1 GAPGPA
7 PAPGR
12 RARAC
17 GRPARSCRLLP
28 QPGFERRVGGRDHRA
43 AEAVVAVVQD
53 HRLAGGDGALGAV
66 ETHPQGAVF
75 HAFDLAGLGGLAVA
89 HLRAAGEA
97 ARGRVAHDP
106 VRRLAPQGGGL
117 QPGAVVPLV
126 HVQQVASDVL
136 ADHVPGCL
144 VAAADAAE
152 LQAAALAQG
161 EMEHAR
167 VLAERASARVADL
180 ARARG
185 DVARQELAEVAL
197 AYEA

>member
-1 GAPGPA
+1 
-7 PAPGR
+7 
-12 RARAC
+12 
-17 GRPARSCRLLP
+17 
-28 QPGFERRVGGRDHRA
+28 
-43 AEAVVAVVQD
+43 
-53 HRLAGGDGALGAV
+53 
-66 ETHPQGAVF
+66 
-75 HAFDLAGLGGLAVA
+75 
-89 HLRAAGEA
+89 AGEA
-97 ARGRVAHDP
+97 ARGRVALDP

-197 AYEA
+197 AYEADAGGVLLGRGRQPGLGGDAAHLALGQRAER